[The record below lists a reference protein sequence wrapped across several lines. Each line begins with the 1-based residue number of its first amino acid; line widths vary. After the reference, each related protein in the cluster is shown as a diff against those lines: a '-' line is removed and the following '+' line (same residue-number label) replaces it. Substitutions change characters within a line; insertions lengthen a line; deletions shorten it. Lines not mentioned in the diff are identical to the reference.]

1 MKKMFPLVLLLIF
14 VAGCALDIRT
24 TGYLDR
30 AGGAAVLAKGATF
43 AVVEN
48 AQAVNPVFDK
58 EVKGKIETML
68 TKRGYRTAAPE
79 KADYILTYVYS
90 MSPGRRSTTFTSYDP
105 PRTEIVA
112 VADGKGG
119 VTTRAITTLGTGT
132 AYPMISTEYTR
143 QLIIKVAD
151 AVRLRENKK
160 EHVVWVG
167 ETHSIDPSSDLRYD
181 IDYLLVV
188 TFRYLGQDTGKQVR
202 VNMEIKDPEVLELR
216 NGGRPPVR

>member
-1 MKKMFPLVLLLIF
+1 
-14 VAGCALDIRT
+14 
-24 TGYLDR
+24 
-30 AGGAAVLAKGATF
+30 
-43 AVVEN
+43 
-48 AQAVNPVFDK
+48 
-58 EVKGKIETML
+58 
-68 TKRGYRTAAPE
+68 
-79 KADYILTYVYS
+79 
-90 MSPGRRSTTFTSYDP
+90 
-105 PRTEIVA
+105 
-112 VADGKGG
+112 
-119 VTTRAITTLGTGT
+119 
-132 AYPMISTEYTR
+132 MISTEYTR